1 MLIDEMSSYLTK
13 SQDRIQTLSNYMI
26 AQHQHFKLQMQPQ
39 EVSGYDLSLSKS
51 TYQEIFVST
60 DLFPDISAG
69 LDHVQGIAR
78 VFREPSNLDPYT
90 LRLITQIRFVT
101 YLSCDLEP
109 DIIKTTSRKIFV
121 SYDLY
126 PYL

>member
-39 EVSGYDLSLSKS
+39 EVSGYDLFLSKS
-51 TYQEIFVST
+51 TYQKIFVST

-78 VFREPSNLDPYT
+78 VFR
-90 LRLITQIRFVT
+90 
-101 YLSCDLEP
+101 
-109 DIIKTTSRKIFV
+109 
-121 SYDLY
+121 
-126 PYL
+126 